1 MRESRRGALLRD
13 PAIRLLA
20 LLALALAGC
29 SLASRE
35 PVRLTVLATADFHG
49 ALESSFEDPESGR
62 RLGGGAVLAATVARE
77 RARNPEGTVLV
88 DAGDILHGTALSNL
102 TEGRTS
108 IDFFNLLAMDA
119 SVVGNHELDW
129 GVDTLR
135 QRMSEARFPLLIAN
149 VEEAATG
156 EPPAWARPYRI
167 VERRGVR
174 IALVGVTTE
183 SLPEE
188 SLARHV
194 RGLRFTDPVAAA
206 RAVLDELLPA
216 RADLAVVLCHCGLS
230 EADVFGTELEEL
242 ARYLA
247 EALPEAAVLVG
258 GHTHEVEALR
268 LSGVPTIQAGVGGRH
283 LGRVDLRWDPRAR
296 TVTGAEVAVVPVDAD
311 AVPPDPEALRRLE
324 GYRAEVDSV
333 LAEEIGTAAVTLG
346 RDADEECRLGNLL
359 TDAVRERFVVDMV
372 FQNALGVRAPIE
384 AGPVRFGDV
393 YQAMPFDNT
402 VVLMDLT
409 AAQIERMLTEAVE
422 AGRLLYVSGLRYV
435 VDLSR
440 PLPESV
446 RLVTKLQHER
456 TYRIAVNNYMAQGGD
471 NLASLESIEGSDT
484 GVLLRDVLADH
495 FRDRARAGE
504 AVTAEIDGRI
514 EIRP

>member
-1 MRESRRGALLRD
+1 MVWRSRSVALLRGSGV
-13 PAIRLLA
+13 RLLA
-20 LLALALAGC
+20 PLALAVAGC
-29 SLASRE
+29 SLASPE

-49 ALESSFEDPESGR
+49 ALESSFREPESGR
-62 RLGGGAVLAATVARE
+62 PLGGAAALAATVARE

-88 DAGDILHGTALSNL
+88 DAGDTLHGTALSNL

-129 GVDTLR
+129 GVETLR
-135 QRMSEARFPLLIAN
+135 RRMGEARFPLLIAN

-156 EPPAWARPYRI
+156 VPPAWARAYEI

-174 IALVGVTTE
+174 IALIGVTTE
-183 SLPEE
+183 SLPAEA
-188 SLARHV
+188 LAHHV
-194 RGLRFTDPVAAA
+194 EGLRFTDPVAAA

-216 RADLAVVLCHCGLS
+216 RADLAVVVCHCGLS
-230 EADVFGTELEEL
+230 EADVFGTELKEL
-242 ARYLA
+242 AA
-247 EALPEAAVLVG
+247 ALPEAAVLVG

-268 LSGVPTIQAGVGGRH
+268 LSGVPTVQPGVGGRY
-283 LGRVDLRWDPRAR
+283 LGRVDLRYDPRR
-296 TVTGAEVAVVPVDAD
+296 KTVTGAETEMLPVDAE
-311 AVPPDPEALRRLE
+311 AVPPDPEAARRLE
-324 GYRAEVDSV
+324 GYRAEVRSILD
-333 LAEEIGTAAVTLG
+333 EEIGTAAVTLG
-346 RDADEECRLGNLL
+346 QDADEECRLGNLL
-359 TDAVRERFVVDMV
+359 TDAVRARFGVDMA

-384 AGPVRFGDV
+384 AGTVRFGDV
-393 YQAMPFDNT
+393 YRALPFDNT
-402 VVLMDLT
+402 VVVMELT
-409 AAQIERMLTEAVE
+409 PAQIERMLGEAVE

-435 VDLSR
+435 VDLS
-440 PLPESV
+440 LPMEERV
-446 RLVTKLQHER
+446 RLVTKLQNER

-471 NLASLESIEGSDT
+471 NLASLETIEGADT

-495 FRDRARAGE
+495 FRDRAREGE